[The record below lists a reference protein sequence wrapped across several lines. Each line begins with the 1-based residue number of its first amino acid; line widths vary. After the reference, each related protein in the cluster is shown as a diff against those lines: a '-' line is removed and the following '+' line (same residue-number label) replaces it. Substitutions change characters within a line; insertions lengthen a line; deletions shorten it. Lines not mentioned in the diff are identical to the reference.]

1 MEGQKVEPCGEELE
15 VVNRALE
22 GGSWRERDPEIRLNS
37 PSCQLSRKVSL
48 PREKLHE
55 MRSNKRRAAW
65 SRAVLV
71 TPARPGEASTGRTA
85 DGLHWAP
92 EMFRKDT

>member
-55 MRSNKRRAAW
+55 MRPQQAQGSVEP
-65 SRAVLV
+65 SRS
-71 TPARPGEASTGRTA
+71 RNSREAGRGFHRA
-85 DGLHWAP
+85 DGGRASLGP
-92 EMFRKDT
+92 